1 MSLIDSQSD
10 FDVEGMGV
18 VISSGEV
25 IQGTLLVIIKYRSFK
40 MIDL

>member
-1 MSLIDSQSD
+1 MSLIDSQSE

-18 VISSGEV
+18 MISFGEV

-40 MIDL
+40 MIDF